1 MQGTFQRIEFYH
13 HPLSVCPWARHWNPA
28 CSVAWFHFTLEKWL
42 EKCCR
47 TNVRQF
53 LWCCQTFWEHRSMN
67 NTCLEER
74 LTERAEHAKPSC
86 MPEKNDRNKAAE
98 CDGVIQYAFSVCW
111 GSECTAWLTSVWR
124 RMCCNSPGG
133 PIPPRGYT
141 AQDAEML
148 PQQPKTPEQPQQE
161 IRDRKSGNLYFSER
175 NTLQVWK
182 DRIPRKDEILNMFLL
197 ALPEPS

>member
-1 MQGTFQRIEFYH
+1 MLGTFHKIEFYH
-13 HPLSVCPWARHWNPA
+13 HLLSVRPWARQWKP
-28 CSVAWFHFTLEKWL
+28 VAPMRKIPSYSDYSEWL
-42 EKCCR
+42 ARRCR

-53 LWCCQTFWEHRSMN
+53 LWCCQMFWEHRGMN

-86 MPEKNDRNKAAE
+86 MPERNKRNKAAE

-111 GSECTAWLTSVWR
+111 GSECTAWLTTVWR

-141 AQDAEML
+141 AQKAEML
-148 PQQPKTPEQPQQE
+148 PQQPTTREQLRQE
-161 IRDRKSGNLYFSER
+161 IRDRKSGNLFLSKR
-175 NTLQVWK
+175 TSLQVWN
-182 DRIPRKDEILNMFLL
+182 DRIPRKY
-197 ALPEPS
+197 